1 VPPGRPSLALSLALA
16 LLLALGGPALGQRL
30 AVIGDWGAE
39 TPYRPQV
46 AAALRS
52 LVFPSGSNLH
62 AQAPLEALLTVG
74 DNFYPRG
81 RVVEAYLKDLPP
93 VPLYPAFGNHDAP
106 ALAEQLARFGLE
118 RPFYRVRLGGVE
130 AFVLYSEDFSPAQ
143 RAWLEGALSESSAP
157 WKLVLLHR
165 PLYSSG
171 LHGGSRSLR
180 TALEGLLLRHRVAL
194 VLAGHDHH
202 YERLEARGLVH
213 LVTGGGGA
221 WPRKVA
227 IPKPQSRKVHVGPH
241 FLLLEVKGSRLEVQA
256 LDPRLQVLD
265 RFSLGSP

>member
-1 VPPGRPSLALSLALA
+1 MARALA
-16 LLLALGGPALGQRL
+16 LLLLLELVLAQRL

-39 TPYRPQV
+39 TPYRLEV
-46 AAALRS
+46 ASALWR
-52 LVFPSGSNLH
+52 FH
-62 AQAPLEALLTVG
+62 TQAPLEALFTVG

-93 VPLYPAFGNHDAP
+93 IPLYPAFGNHDAP
-106 ALAEQLARFGLE
+106 ALAEQLDRFRLK
-118 RPFYRVRLGGVE
+118 RPFYRVKIGQVE
-130 AFVLYSEDFSPAQ
+130 AFVLYSEDFTQAQ
-143 RAWLEGALSESSAP
+143 RSWLERALSESQAP

-180 TALEGLLLRHRVAL
+180 SALEPLLLRHRVAL

-202 YERLEARGLVH
+202 YERLLAKGLVH

-221 WPRKVA
+221 WPRAV
-227 IPKPQSRKVHVGPH
+227 PMVKPESQKIHVGPN
-241 FLLLEVKGSRLEVQA
+241 FVVLTVGQNALEVQA
-256 LDPRLQVLD
+256 LDPSLEVLD
-265 RFSLGSP
+265 RFSLATP